1 GGAGEDGE
9 EERPRRARRGRWL
22 WVAVALVLVDVGI
35 SQGAPAVI
43 HWIFPPDVVVPD
55 VVCLHLDVARERLRD
70 AGLELTLE
78 RRVHHPEVPEFH
90 IIAQSPDPH
99 RTVKMRRAIH
109 VTMSL
114 GPDRAPTPDVRG
126 LPEREARLLITQ
138 EGFVL
143 GAVHEEF

>member
-1 GGAGEDGE
+1 
-9 EERPRRARRGRWL
+9 
-22 WVAVALVLVDVGI
+22 LVLVYVGI

-43 HWIFPPDVVVPD
+43 NWIFPPDVVVPD
-55 VVCLHLDVARERLRD
+55 VVGLHLDVARERLRD

-114 GPDRAPTPDVRG
+114 GPDTAPPPDVRG
-126 LPEREARLLITQ
+126 LAERGARLLIPPG
-138 EGFVL
+138 GFGL
-143 GAVHEEF
+143 GGPPEAFRPAVETHAVT